1 MLKEVFK
8 KNKVFFITFFS
19 LFLYHHLFI
28 LDSVVQDVNA
38 VAYEFHAVDYSL
50 GFCTKILPGAIYH
63 LLVGRYT
70 KPAITV
76 YARVISILLILLLS
90 LLAQRVYT
98 ALSGPG
104 NVPRPKKNNVIFFL
118 LLCLAGPCTF
128 YYVLQFEACLD
139 AYWII
144 LFLICVLFADN
155 RTLRWGIPAIAFL
168 MVLVH
173 EGVILCYLPLISL
186 LLLLKV
192 AVSEE
197 NKEKRALFTVFVLT
211 VIVSLGATGYFMLY
225 NSSNLKVSDMEQL
238 DAFLDSRYSSA
249 HFYYEWYFFGVS
261 VDGGLQADFFPASLY
276 SASASPLIQ
285 LFYKA
290 LRQIYYTVTTTDYIS
305 PLPQILYSLP
315 LFVLLVAFLLKCM
328 KRDKNKLIRFLGL
341 CFLLLPLL
349 SIAAGI
355 IFSNDVLRWVSH
367 ALICLFVGVLSFSCF
382 AERDVFFEIETQL
395 QKHYSIIVPYII
407 GFPVLMV

>member
-8 KNKVFFITFFS
+8 KNKVFLVSFFA
-19 LFLYHHLFI
+19 FFFYHHLFI
-28 LDSVVQDVNA
+28 LDSVVQDVNG

-104 NVPRPKKNNVIFFL
+104 NVPRPKKSNVIFFL

-197 NKEKRALFTVFVLT
+197 KKEKRALFTVFVLT

-249 HFYYEWYFFGVS
+249 HFYYEWSFFDNS
-261 VDGGLQADFFPASLY
+261 IDGGVQNDYFPSYLF
-276 SASASPLIQ
+276 SSSASPLIQ
-285 LFYKA
+285 LVFRV
-290 LRQIYYTVTTTDYIS
+290 LRQIYYTVSTTDFIS
-305 PLPQILYSLP
+305 PLPQILYALP
-315 LFVLLVAFLLKCM
+315 LYAVSFVLLLRFIRRSEQKLL
-328 KRDKNKLIRFLGL
+328 RFIGV

-349 SIAAGI
+349 SMAAGI
-355 IFSNDVLRWVSH
+355 LFSNDVLRWFSH
-367 ALICLFVGVLSFSCF
+367 ALICLLCGAIALSCYTGPGCFSL
-382 AERDVFFEIETQL
+382 IETL
-395 QKHYSIIVPYII
+395 INRHYPILIPYII